1 MPRISLRAYEKQL
14 DELIEQ
20 NQLDMVIDHCRH
32 ILQSYPK
39 CISTYRILGKSFLEG
54 KQYPESADIF
64 ERVLTVFPDDFIS
77 HVGMSVIKESENNLD
92 AAIWHMELAF
102 DSQPS
107 NITIQEEL
115 KRLFGRRDGTHPA
128 KIRLTRGALVRMYVK
143 GELYPQA
150 ITEIKSALAEDPKRI
165 DLQVLLAKMY
175 YLLGDASESL
185 NLCTQLISS
194 FPYSYELNKIM
205 VALLPASDKAEKLQ
219 IYLDRLKALNPYEAF
234 VGEKYPLESD
244 VPDDLVELD
253 QLEAISSAP
262 SHDWVKEIDNR
273 WNEPSIEEST
283 NFFSASDS
291 LLTNK
296 TTPAFSGFEGESL
309 NAPVVSEESSL
320 GNTVENASLSETE
333 SEDQIPSWMQEAG
346 WLPSTE
352 EKVNET
358 GKAYKAMEDETIAPQ
373 PSEDIPDWL
382 RSIAPESP
390 DEPAPTQPS
399 SSTFANP
406 TADSPF
412 TAEPVN
418 STSSADELPDWLKS
432 FEIEKEDNSEG
443 TAIPEWM
450 KNDSEKEESQSVSE
464 QIPAAPD
471 SNVPDWMNF
480 STSDKSS
487 SILNSDK
494 EPVQNP
500 DIPEWLRS
508 LDQNESDEKQND
520 LSASSTD
527 KSNVSNW
534 MNTFADNETEEQISK
549 KETTPDINSDL
560 SQASSEEDSN
570 VLDWMKSFEQEEP
583 VKKQDEESVVDHS
596 NSINPNQFT
605 RSLEPNDMFSGEKE
619 NTLLPK
625 SPSLPEDWKDSLV
638 EVNETEEENKSLK
651 ESPRDQDSGIPE
663 WVRAVI
669 EKGPL
674 KEEQTESNETE
685 PQVSPSSE
693 DNSVPVEEAALS
705 EESSEDLLSWLR
717 DLKPEETSAPDEPVN
732 AESLNESFASNEAG
746 YDLSSQIDRL
756 NNLTKKETSELDA
769 SVLDS
774 EQEVKISAEISDE
787 TSPQVVETNYN
798 NAPISIDQLGSYSAS
813 VADTE
818 EPVEL
823 SSSPD
828 TINPPPSISEEETQV
843 QNSVIDTTAE
853 EINHLSL
860 MAQSDPDNYLPWQ
873 QLGDA
878 YARINDFVNALQ
890 SYNKAEEIILNHNK

>member
-39 CISTYRILGKSFLEG
+39 CISTYRILGKTFLEG

-150 ITEIKSALAEDPKRI
+150 ITEIKSALSEDPKRI

-175 YLLGDASESL
+175 YLLGDSSESL

-194 FPYSYELNKIM
+194 LPYSYELNKIM

-244 VPDDLVELD
+244 VPDDSVELD
-253 QLEAISSAP
+253 QLEGISS
-262 SHDWVKEIDNR
+262 SHSQDWVKEIDNR
-273 WNEPSIEEST
+273 WNEPSGEDSS
-283 NFFSASDS
+283 NFFTASDS
-291 LLTNK
+291 LLANK
-296 TTPAFSGFEGESL
+296 TSSAFSDFSEETQNPS
-309 NAPVVSEESSL
+309 AVSEVPSINNS
-320 GNTVENASLSETE
+320 VAKASFGETE
-333 SEDQIPSWMQEAG
+333 SEDHIPGWMQEAG

-382 RSIAPESP
+382 RSIAPESAE
-390 DEPAPTQPS
+390 EPTLSQPS
-399 SSTFANP
+399 SAFTNP
-406 TADSPF
+406 TSDSPF
-412 TAEPVN
+412 SAEPVN
-418 STSSADELPDWLKS
+418 PAASADELPDWLKS
-432 FEIEKEDNSEG
+432 FEIEKEDTSEE

-450 KNDSEKEESQSVSE
+450 KNDSENEESQAASE
-464 QIPAAPD
+464 EIPAVPD
-471 SNVPDWMNF
+471 SHTPDWMN
-480 STSDKSS
+480 SSASDNSS
-487 SILNSDK
+487 PIPNSEK
-494 EPVQNP
+494 ESVQNP
-500 DIPEWLRS
+500 DIPDWLRS
-508 LDQNESDEKQND
+508 LDQNESENKQSD
-520 LSASSTD
+520 TSVSPTD
-527 KSNVSNW
+527 KSSVSDW
-534 MNTFADNETEEQISK
+534 MNTFADNETEEQISNN
-549 KETTPDINSDL
+549 ETTPDLNADIPQS
-560 SQASSEEDSN
+560 SSEEESN

-583 VKKQDEESVVDHS
+583 VKKQEEEPILDFS

-619 NTLLPK
+619 KTLLPN

-638 EVNETEEENKSLK
+638 DENETEEENKPLK

-674 KEEQTESNETE
+674 KEEQTETNETE
-685 PQVSPSSE
+685 PQVVPAGEEISA
-693 DNSVPVEEAALS
+693 PVEEAALS

-717 DLKPEETSAPDEPVN
+717 DLKPEETPAADEPINAEPVN
-732 AESLNESFASNEAG
+732 EVSASNEAAF
-746 YDLSSQIDRL
+746 DLSTQIDRL

-769 SVLDS
+769 SVLDA
-774 EQEVKISAEISDE
+774 EQESNIPSEISND
-787 TSPQVVETNYN
+787 SSLQVEETNYN
-798 NAPISIDQLGSYSAS
+798 NAPISIDQLGSYSGTAAPTD
-813 VADTE
+813 VPIE
-818 EPVEL
+818 
-823 SSSPD
+823 
-828 TINPPPSISEEETQV
+828 PPSSNETVNQSVSIEEENQV
-843 QNSVIDTTAE
+843 QNSAIDTTVE

-878 YARINDFVNALQ
+878 YAKIDDFVNALQ